1 MGTKERQDRERQA
14 LRDKILTAARELFL
28 AEGFQNVSMRK
39 IAERIE
45 YSPAAIYSYFRS
57 KDDIFFALAKEG
69 FGLIGGSNG
78 LVLQE
83 GDPLERV
90 RGMFLDYYRFAR
102 QYPQFFELMFV
113 DRSVPQLSEHW
124 ERFDFM
130 LEKMDMATAVIQR
143 AIDAGVL
150 PPHTDAATAF
160 HILWAAVHGPAT
172 IALCNRLAPGEDPD
186 ALALDVFEAAFAGL
200 RAGTRSTFV
209 PACPPPVSSESSGSE
224 ESHVAS

>member
-1 MGTKERQDRERQA
+1 MGTKERQDRDRQA

-28 AEGFQNVSMRK
+28 AEGFPSVSMRK

-45 YSPAAIYSYFRS
+45 YSPAAIYSYFSS

-69 FGLIGGSNG
+69 FSLIGRSNR
-78 LVLQE
+78 LVSKE
-83 GDPLERV
+83 DPLEAV

-102 QYPQFFELMFV
+102 QHPQYFELMFV

-130 LEKMDMATAVIQR
+130 LEKMDLAIAVIQR
-143 AIDAGVL
+143 AIDAGMF
-150 PPHTDAATAF
+150 PPRTDATTAF

-186 ALALDVFEAAFAGL
+186 ALAHDVFEATLAGL

-209 PACPPPVSSESSGSE
+209 PACPHPVSSESSGSE